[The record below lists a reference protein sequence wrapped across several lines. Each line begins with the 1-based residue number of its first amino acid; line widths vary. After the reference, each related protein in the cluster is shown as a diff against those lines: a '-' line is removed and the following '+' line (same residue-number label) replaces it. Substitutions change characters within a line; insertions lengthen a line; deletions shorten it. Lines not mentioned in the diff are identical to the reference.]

1 MCTGRMPPHH
11 MLFFYKAGKL
21 VILTPAYS
29 TEVTFLQCGF
39 PLPARKLFF
48 SACTEG
54 SRWGHD
60 IHIHQPRSAT
70 LTLTPDPHQCS
81 LHGLNRRNLGLLQ
94 DPQNM
99 FIISKAGKH
108 EEVSRPN
115 NPPTISTQNLHYDAL
130 ILKQVSQEWNICP
143 TNRAFL
149 KLCG

>member
-1 MCTGRMPPHH
+1 MTSLSRKSFKKKKTVHHNNKFLDKNFTGINFTSRLSGQYQIKKKKFLQSLHIKHCQTLPKPHCMCTGRMPPHH

-60 IHIHQPRSAT
+60 IHIH
-70 LTLTPDPHQCS
+70 
-81 LHGLNRRNLGLLQ
+81 
-94 DPQNM
+94 
-99 FIISKAGKH
+99 
-108 EEVSRPN
+108 
-115 NPPTISTQNLHYDAL
+115 
-130 ILKQVSQEWNICP
+130 
-143 TNRAFL
+143 
-149 KLCG
+149 